1 MNIEEKILKLVSLSE
16 TKGYITYD
24 DINAEFPDSLVSP
37 EELDEIAVS
46 LHNRGVEIVDALGGI
61 L

>member
-24 DINAEFPDSLVSP
+24 DIHTEFSDSLVSP

-46 LHNRGVEIVDALGGI
+46 LHNRGVEIVDALGGN

>member
-24 DINAEFPDSLVSP
+24 DIRTEFSDSLVSP

-46 LHNRGVEIVDALGGI
+46 LHNRGVEIVDALGGN